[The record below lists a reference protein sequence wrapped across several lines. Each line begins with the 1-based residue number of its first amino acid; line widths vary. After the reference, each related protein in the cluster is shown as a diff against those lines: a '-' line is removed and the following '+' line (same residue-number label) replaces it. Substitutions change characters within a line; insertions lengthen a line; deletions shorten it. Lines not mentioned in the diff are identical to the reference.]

1 MTDWLTSNLRDRAA
15 YDTICEADRASALC
29 LVCGAPDCGSA
40 LCEAKRRKAE
50 QQAKAQAAAARD
62 GVW

>member
-1 MTDWLTSNLRDRAA
+1 MADWLASNLRDRAA
-15 YDTICEADRASALC
+15 YHTVCETDRASALC
-29 LVCGAPDCGSA
+29 QLCGSPDCGSA

-62 GVW
+62 GVR